1 MAEAAPEELR
11 EDFRSR
17 VNAWIKKNFYQPNEV
32 LWNNE
37 VQANLFAANVML
49 GTAALIL
56 LVVLLSLIKPFP
68 GESGKTR
75 GVLILA
81 ALLVA
86 APAGVCYWK
95 KGEKKWMKLLLL
107 AAYAVVL
114 AQVESVLT
122 SGVFLGLLFPIILSI
137 RYYSRAMTLLTG
149 LLTAVFLLIASWL
162 SVILRLGT
170 VDLNL
175 LELPGGTV
183 LRFAERDS
191 LYHAV
196 MSQAEI
202 DTRQLW
208 HSTLV
213 QSYLPRLILLV
224 LITLICA
231 EIAKRGRILLF
242 EEHEEIKKTERISM
256 ELDLAKSI
264 QKNMIPNLY
273 PAFPDRKEFDVY
285 ARMEPAKELGGD
297 FYDYYMIDRDH
308 LALIIADV
316 SGKGIPAAMFMM
328 AAKSMIN
335 NRAKSRS
342 HDPAKIL
349 KAVNKQMTDNNASQ
363 MFVTLWMGILEI
375 STGKLTAAN
384 AGHEYP
390 CLRQR
395 GGAFELLEDQHSLVL
410 GAMEDTEFT
419 SYEVQLEPGDSLF
432 VYTDGVTEATN
443 GAEELFGGERM
454 LDALNR
460 DPDAKV
466 TQIVDSVQNAM
477 NDFVDGAPQ
486 FDDFTMLA
494 MKFYGEEGPEEPEEP
509 EKSEEPAEKKEEA

>member
-1 MAEAAPEELR
+1 MAEAAPEKLR

-17 VNAWIKKNFYQPNEV
+17 VNTWIQKNFYQPNEV

-37 VQANLFAANVML
+37 VQANLFVANIML
-49 GTAALIL
+49 GTAALIM

-75 GVLILA
+75 GVLVLA

-86 APAGVCYWK
+86 APAGVCHWK
-95 KGEKKWMKLLLL
+95 KGKKKWMKLLLL
-107 AAYAVVL
+107 AVYAVVL

-122 SGVFLGLLFPIILSI
+122 SGVLLGLLFPIILSI
-137 RYYSRAMTLLTG
+137 RYYSRAMTQLTG
-149 LLTAVFLLIASWL
+149 LMTAVFLLIASRL
-162 SVILRLGT
+162 AVIFHLGT

-183 LRFAERDS
+183 LRFAEKDS

-231 EIAKRGRILLF
+231 EIAKRGRVLLF

-256 ELDLAKSI
+256 ELELAKSI

-285 ARMEPAKELGGD
+285 ARMEPAKELGGRLLRLL
-297 FYDYYMIDRDH
+297 YDRPGSPGAH
-308 LALIIADV
+308 HRGRV
-316 SGKGIPAAMFMM
+316 RQGHPRGHV
-328 AAKSMIN
+328 
-335 NRAKSRS
+335 
-342 HDPAKIL
+342 HD
-349 KAVNKQMTDNNASQ
+349 
-363 MFVTLWMGILEI
+363 G
-375 STGKLTAAN
+375 
-384 AGHEYP
+384 
-390 CLRQR
+390 
-395 GGAFELLEDQHSLVL
+395 LEDHDQQPGQEPEPRPGKDPQDGQQTDDGQQRLPDVCDAVD
-410 GAMEDTEFT
+410 GD
-419 SYEVQLEPGDSLF
+419 PGDLH
-432 VYTDGVTEATN
+432 
-443 GAEELFGGERM
+443 R
-454 LDALNR
+454 
-460 DPDAKV
+460 
-466 TQIVDSVQNAM
+466 QIGCGQRR
-477 NDFVDGAPQ
+477 P
-486 FDDFTMLA
+486 
-494 MKFYGEEGPEEPEEP
+494 
-509 EKSEEPAEKKEEA
+509 

>member
-1 MAEAAPEELR
+1 MPDAVPEKPR
-11 EDFRSR
+11 EDFRTR

-32 LWNNE
+32 LWQNE
-37 VQANLFAANVML
+37 IQANLFVANVML
-49 GTAALIL
+49 GTAALLLL
-56 LVVLLSLIKPFP
+56 LVLLTWIRPFP
-68 GESGKTR
+68 GETGRTR
-75 GVLILA
+75 GVLLLA

-86 APAGVCYWK
+86 APACVCYWK
-95 KGEKKWMKLLLL
+95 KGEKRWMKLLLL
-107 AAYAVVL
+107 SVYAVVL
-114 AQVESVLT
+114 AQVESILT
-122 SGVFLGLLFPIILSI
+122 SGVLLGLLFPIILSI
-137 RYYSRAMTLLTG
+137 RYYSRAMTQLTG
-149 LLTAVFLLIASWL
+149 LLTAMFLLLSSWL
-162 SVILRLGT
+162 AVIFRLGN

-175 LELPGGTV
+175 LELPAGTV
-183 LRFAERDS
+183 LHFAERDS

-202 DTRQLW
+202 DAGQLW
-208 HSTLV
+208 RSTLL
-213 QSYLPRLILLV
+213 QSYLPRLILLL

-231 EIAKRGRILLF
+231 EIAKRGRVLLF
-242 EEHEEIKKTERISM
+242 EEHEEVKKTERISM
-256 ELDLAKSI
+256 ELDLAKTI

-273 PAFPDRKEFDVY
+273 PAFPERKEFDVY

-328 AAKSMIN
+328 ASKIMIN
-335 NRAKSRS
+335 NRAKSRT

-349 KAVNKQMTDNNASQ
+349 KAVNKQMVADNSTE

-395 GGAFELLEDQHSLVL
+395 GGAFELLKDKHSLVL

-419 SYEVQLEPGDSLF
+419 SYEIQLEPGDSIFL
-432 VYTDGVTEATN
+432 YTDGVTEATN
-443 GAEELFGGERM
+443 TAEELFGDERM
-454 LDALNR
+454 VEALNQ
-460 DPDAKV
+460 DPDANV
-466 TQIVDSVQNAM
+466 TRMVDNVQNAM
-477 NDFVDGAPQ
+477 NAFVGDAAQ
-486 FDDFTMLA
+486 ADDFTMLA
-494 MKFYGEEGPEEPEEP
+494 MKFYGEEGQAETEASDPGT
-509 EKSEEPAEKKEEA
+509 SEKKKEKA

>member
-1 MAEAAPEELR
+1 MAEAAPEKLR

-17 VNAWIKKNFYQPNEV
+17 VNTWIQKNFNQPNEV

-37 VQANLFAANVML
+37 VQANLFVANIML
-49 GTAALIL
+49 GTAALIM

-75 GVLILA
+75 GVLALA

-86 APAGVCYWK
+86 APAGVCHWK
-95 KGEKKWMKLLLL
+95 KGKKKWMKLLLL
-107 AAYAVVL
+107 AVYAVVL

-122 SGVFLGLLFPIILSI
+122 SGVLLGLLFPIILSI
-137 RYYSRAMTLLTG
+137 RYYSRAMTQLTG
-149 LLTAVFLLIASWL
+149 LMTAVFLLIASRL
-162 SVILRLGT
+162 AVIFRLGT

-183 LRFAERDS
+183 LRFAEKDS

-231 EIAKRGRILLF
+231 EIAKRGRVLLF

-256 ELDLAKSI
+256 ELELAKSI

-328 AAKSMIN
+328 ASKIMIN

-349 KAVNKQMTDNNASQ
+349 KAVNKQMMDNNASQ

-375 STGKLTAAN
+375 STGKLAAAN

-395 GGAFELLEDQHSLVL
+395 GGTFELFKDKHSLVL

-419 SYEVQLEPGDSLF
+419 SYELQLEPGDSLF

-443 GAEELFGGERM
+443 GAEELFGVERM
-454 LDALNR
+454 VAALNQE
-460 DPDAKV
+460 PEAKV
-466 TQIVDSVQNAM
+466 KQMVDQVQNAM
-477 NDFVDGAPQ
+477 NDFVGDAPQ

-494 MKFYGEEGPEEPEEP
+494 MKFYGEEGAPETEET
-509 EKSEEPAEKKEEA
+509 EENEEKEEKA